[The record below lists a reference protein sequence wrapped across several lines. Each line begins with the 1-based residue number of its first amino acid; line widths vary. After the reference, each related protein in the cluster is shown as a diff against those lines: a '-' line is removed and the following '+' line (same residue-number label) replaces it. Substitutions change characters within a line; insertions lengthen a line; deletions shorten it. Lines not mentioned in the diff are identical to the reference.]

1 MLLHRG
7 LLPFISLWTQSIFI
21 YFEAGDT
28 RNTGNLSFNLI
39 WCACYFNSPQKAP
52 VGLWSVILGSTA
64 LPAVEF
70 FQKDLS
76 TFHLQQWNKMD
87 ESWMVFEAFMVFSYQ
102 LSALCLACMC
112 GILIQCISF
121 LLTNTDYFK
130 DPMQRKDG
138 CSLCSGSIFY
148 FHGLLTPDK
157 DAKGAWRDNAYQ
169 IVFPMKRTWQSQTF
183 LNFI

>member
-1 MLLHRG
+1 MLLYRG
-7 LLPFISLWTQSIFI
+7 LLPFLSLWTHSIFI

-28 RNTGNLSFNLI
+28 CNTGNLSFNLI

-87 ESWMVFEAFMVFSYQ
+87 ESGMVFEAFMVFSYQ
-102 LSALCLACMC
+102 LSALCLACTC

-121 LLTNTDYFK
+121 LLANTGYFK

-157 DAKGAWRDNAYQ
+157 DAKGTWRDNAYQ

-183 LNFI
+183 WNFI